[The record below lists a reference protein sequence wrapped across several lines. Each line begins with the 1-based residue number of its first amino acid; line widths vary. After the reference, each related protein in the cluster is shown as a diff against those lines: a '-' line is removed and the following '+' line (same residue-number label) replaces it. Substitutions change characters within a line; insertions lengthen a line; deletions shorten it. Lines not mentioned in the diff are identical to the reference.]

1 MAGVPVSA
9 SLPARF
15 SAGCACAFRSLPLRA
30 AASLTGKMESI
41 LYNPLPQQTAKLL
54 NIQPQGPKE
63 AEAFVKAF
71 LKRSMPRKSD
81 EDIQDLLTRKAVV
94 LEHFHKRR
102 KQQKRRRGKGF
113 SARHRRAMRLF
124 EIKPEQQRY
133 ELFVPLHELWKQYI
147 RSLCNGLSPETQPQ
161 MIQTKLLKADLH
173 GALITV
179 TKSKCP
185 SYVGITG
192 IVLQEMKHVFKII
205 TKEDKLKVIPKL
217 NSVFSIE
224 LDGFVSY
231 IYGSRIQFR
240 ASERSAKKFKGKG
253 TLDL

>member
-124 EIKPEQQRY
+124 EIKPEQQR
-133 ELFVPLHELWKQYI
+133 
-147 RSLCNGLSPETQPQ
+147 QPQ

>member
-1 MAGVPVSA
+1 
-9 SLPARF
+9 
-15 SAGCACAFRSLPLRA
+15 
-30 AASLTGKMESI
+30 MENI
-41 LYNPLPQQTAKLL
+41 LYQPLPHQTAKLL
-54 NIQPQGPKE
+54 NIQPQGSEE

-71 LKRSMPRKSD
+71 LKRSMPQKSD
-81 EDIQDLLTRKAVV
+81 KKIQDLFARKAVI
-94 LEHFHKRR
+94 LNHFHKRR
-102 KQQKRRRGKGF
+102 KRQRKRRGKGF
-113 SARHRRAMRLF
+113 SAKQRREMRLF

-147 RSLCNGLSPETQPQ
+147 RDLCNGLRPDAQPQ

-173 GALITV
+173 GALVTV

-192 IVLQEMKHVFKII
+192 IVLQEMKHIFKII